1 MSKDDTFREMKNFH
15 QELRR
20 FNDMMKVSM
29 NDLQQKHDRVN
40 PYWQDEM
47 RKEYDARW
55 REFDEMMKRYLTH
68 EGPRYAEFLDV
79 KLRHLAQYL
88 RSGR

>member
-1 MSKDDTFREMKNFH
+1 MSMDDTFREMKNFH

-29 NDLQQKHDRVN
+29 NDLQQKHDYVN
-40 PYWQDEM
+40 PHWQDEM

-55 REFDEMMKRYLTH
+55 REFDEMMKRYLRQ
-68 EGPRYAEFLDV
+68 EGPRYDQFLDS